1 MKIHKKLHSA
11 IPHVIFPERK
21 RELVS
26 VEHKDKPAIARPD
39 LTKEEHKHKQEEEKR
54 KLAKKSK
61 LPTDIFV
68 AKRKEK
74 AREKLLNKP
83 RHF

>member
-1 MKIHKKLHSA
+1 MIIHKKVNS
-11 IPHVIFPERK
+11 IPRVIFPERK

-26 VEHKDKPAIARPD
+26 DNKDKKAVARPD
-39 LTKEEHKHKQEEEKR
+39 LTKEEHKIKIEEENR

-68 AKRKEK
+68 AKRKQN
-74 AREKLLNKP
+74 AREKLLNKA

>member
-1 MKIHKKLHSA
+1 MKIHKRLLSTS
-11 IPHVIFPERK
+11 PHVVVPERK

-26 VEHKDKPAIARPD
+26 ECKEKKAIARPD
-39 LTKEEHKHKQEEEKR
+39 LTKEEHKHKIEEENR